1 MKIFYIKWV
10 ISFIGNLSGMW
21 AAIEFLLYLFKE
33 HQFNWWSVYILV
45 TSLVLALLTDIL
57 IIKNWLK

>member
-1 MKIFYIKWV
+1 MKIFYIKLV
-10 ISFIGNLSGMW
+10 ISFIGNLSAIW
-21 AAIEFLLYLFKE
+21 TAIEFLLYLFKE